1 MKKVTGGQVL
11 FMLIIMIPLMI
22 FSAFTITVL
31 WDWFVVTT
39 FQLPALRIPQA
50 LGLGLIV
57 YYFTMNQATDPDKDF
72 SDVMGEAIAKPFVF
86 LGLGWVVHLF
96 M

>member
-1 MKKVTGGQVL
+1 MKNVTGGQVL
-11 FMLIIMIPLMI
+11 LLLILLIPLMI
-22 FSAFTITVL
+22 MSAFTLTVL

-57 YYFTMNQATDPDKDF
+57 SYFTMNRTTDPSKDF
-72 SDVMGEAIAKPFVF
+72 SDVMVDAITKPFVF